1 MRMRPEPWLLLFLA
15 AAAFADGGP
24 YELGGHTKLR
34 FTGTSFPSG
43 SLFRDLAGDRSLDLE
58 GDLRLDFAADP
69 GRWTFRADYQLIG
82 LYGDRVE
89 FTRDLPPGAALLVP
103 RLPGDERR
111 LFDLTKVVHDRDKS
125 VLLHRLDRLWAG
137 YASEKAVIRVG
148 RQAISWGTGLF
159 YAPMDLVN
167 PFDPAAV
174 DTEYKAGDDMLYF
187 QYLQEN
193 GNDLQVAVVVR
204 RDPLDGEAERQQAT
218 AAAKYHGFAGSR
230 EYDLLLASHYDD
242 LVVGLGGTVSPGGAI
257 LRGDLVLTDT
267 DTDTYLQL
275 VANWSYSWTWRGR
288 NMSGALEYHFNG
300 FGQHDG
306 RYDPGSLAGN
316 PDLLAR
322 LARGETFTLGRHY
335 LAGSILVEMTPLWT
349 VTPIVLANVADP
361 SALLQIVTSCS
372 LSDNMTFLGS
382 LNVPIGPDGSEF
394 GGIYTG
400 TGLYLASGPGVFAQ
414 LAWYF

>member
-1 MRMRPEPWLLLFLA
+1 MRPEPLLLLLLA
-15 AAAFADGGP
+15 AAAAADGSP

-34 FTGTSFPSG
+34 FVGTSFPSG
-43 SLFRDLAGDRSLDLE
+43 SFFRELAGDRSLDFE
-58 GDLRLDFAADP
+58 GDLRLNFEADP
-69 GRWTFRADYQLIG
+69 GRWTFSADYQLIG

-89 FTRDLPPGAALLVP
+89 FTRGLPPGAGLLVP

-111 LFDLTKVVHDRDKS
+111 LFDLTTVVHDRGKS
-125 VLLHRLDRLWAG
+125 ALLHRIDRLWAG

-148 RQAISWGTGLF
+148 RQAISWGNGLF

-174 DTEYKAGDDMLYF
+174 DTEYKAGDDMLYL
-187 QYLQEN
+187 QYLQDS

-204 RDPLDGEAERQQAT
+204 RDPLDGAVDRRQGT
-218 AAAKYHGFAGSR
+218 AAAKYHGFAGGR
-230 EYDLLLASHYDD
+230 EFDLLLAGHYDD
-242 LVVGLGGTVSPGGAI
+242 LVVGFGGTVSPGGAV
-257 LRGDLVLTDT
+257 LRGDLVVTDT

-306 RYDPGSLAGN
+306 RYDPESLAGN

-322 LARGETFTLGRHY
+322 LARGEAFTLGRHY
-335 LAGSILVEMTPLWT
+335 VACSVLVEMTPLWT
-349 VTPIVLANVADP
+349 VTPTLLANVADP
-361 SALLQIVTSCS
+361 SALLQIVTSFS
-372 LSDNMTFLGS
+372 LSDNMAILGS
-382 LNVPIGPDGSEF
+382 LNVPTGPDGSEF
-394 GGIYTG
+394 GGIETG
-400 TGLYLASGPGVFAQ
+400 TGLYLSSGPGVFAQ
-414 LAWYF
+414 FAWYF